1 MDEIKRQVNTA
12 RRRLI
17 VQRFLLIAAWS
28 LFATLCL
35 AAIGL
40 AIPKIWVLGI
50 DREIWTYGWIGGSI
64 GLGLLVATVWS
75 LVRRASVLDAAI
87 EIDRRFQLK
96 ERVSSALALHPDES
110 TTEIGEA
117 LIQDAVRRVERIDV
131 RDSFPI
137 RGDWRALLPLAPA
150 LAIFVLVSLV
160 PDATPAK
167 PTETE
172 TGLSAEAERVSRSAQ
187 ELKKRLARAE
197 AKAQEKGLEDTDL
210 LFKQLQE
217 GLEDLA
223 DKSGVDRKAALAKM
237 NDLAKSLEKR
247 RDQLGGADQMRN
259 QLNRLKDIQQ
269 GPADKIA
276 QAMKDGDFQKALDEM
291 KNLQDKLKNNDL
303 TAEEKEQL
311 AKQLEQLR
319 DKLQEMVDGHEQA
332 KRDLQE
338 EIQRRQ
344 AAGDLEGAGKMQRQL
359 DQLNQM
365 NDGMERMQRMADSLN
380 QCKECLQNGQGGEAA
395 AQLDQLAQDLQ
406 QLQDAMDQLETLN
419 EIMDDIAMAKDA
431 MACEACNG
439 QGCEGCMGQGF
450 GQGQGQGQGQGD
462 GLGDGQ
468 GQGDRPEERTDTS
481 FYESQVRGEVRA
493 GAAVV
498 TGTVGGPNR
507 SGRSLVET
515 REEISGALRQDP
527 DPLIDVRLPKTERD
541 QTKQYFERLR
551 DGN

>member
-17 VQRFLLIAAWS
+17 AQRFLLIAAWS
-28 LFATLCL
+28 LFGTLCL
-35 AAIGL
+35 AAVGL
-40 AIPKIWVLGI
+40 AVPKIWVLAI
-50 DREIWTYGWIGGSI
+50 DPAVWMYSWIGGSV
-64 GLGLLVATVWS
+64 GLGLAVALVWS
-75 LVRRASVLDAAI
+75 YVRRASELDAAI
-87 EIDRRFQLK
+87 EIDHRFQLK
-96 ERVSSALALHPDES
+96 ERISSALALHPDES

-137 RGDWRALLPLAPA
+137 HSDWRALLPLAPA

-167 PTETE
+167 PTETA

-187 ELKKRLARAE
+187 ELKKRLARTE

-210 LFKQLQE
+210 LFKQLQK

-259 QLNRLKDIQQ
+259 QLNRLKDMQQ

-276 QAMKDGDFQKALDEM
+276 QAMKDGDFKKALDEL
-291 KNLQDKLKNNDL
+291 KNLQDKLKNNDM

-344 AAGDLEGAGKMQRQL
+344 AAGDLEGAGRMQRQL

-365 NDGMERMQRMADSLN
+365 NDGMNRLQQMADSLN
-380 QCKECLQNGQGGEAA
+380 QCKECLQKGQGGEAA
-395 AQLDQLAQDLQ
+395 AQLDQLAENLQ
-406 QLQDAMDQLETLN
+406 QLQDSMDQLQTLN

-431 MACEACNG
+431 MACDACNG

-450 GQGQGQGQGQGD
+450 GQGQGQGQGD
-462 GLGDGQ
+462 GLGEGQ
-468 GQGDRPEERTDTS
+468 GFGDRPEEQTDTS
-481 FYESQVRGEVRA
+481 FYESQVRGEVRS

-515 REEISGALRQDP
+515 REEISGAMSQDP
-527 DPLIDVRLPKTERD
+527 DPLIDIRLPKTERD
-541 QTKQYFERLR
+541 HTKQYFERLR
-551 DGN
+551 DGR